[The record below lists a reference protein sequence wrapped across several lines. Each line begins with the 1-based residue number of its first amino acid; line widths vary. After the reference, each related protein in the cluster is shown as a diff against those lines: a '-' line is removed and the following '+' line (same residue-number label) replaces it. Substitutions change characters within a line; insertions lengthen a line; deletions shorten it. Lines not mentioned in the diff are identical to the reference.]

1 MLTVLSVDV
10 LCFHTIYSVVF
21 ISFLAPFYV
30 VDFSISYYLQYC
42 TISWGLFFF
51 FLHVI
56 VIKGLRLNY
65 LQHSLNFP

>member
-51 FLHVI
+51 FFACYCDKRITFEL
-56 VIKGLRLNY
+56 
-65 LQHSLNFP
+65 FTA